1 MTDRALSLYRTALF
15 APLVLGVL
23 IIGVL
28 SVFGDVEWI
37 NALLGNLGL
46 VLVWVAAVCGV
57 PWLLVSVGFLLWSKG
72 KRDDQA
78 RRALLLLPPLVAV
91 LSGAWWLGYIATY
104 HGPEDPPIPWLSFGL
119 KIGGLVL
126 ALAYAYVGLTLL
138 LARLWPKP
146 RVNADAA

>member
-1 MTDRALSLYRTALF
+1 
-15 APLVLGVL
+15 
-23 IIGVL
+23 
-28 SVFGDVEWI
+28 
-37 NALLGNLGL
+37 L

-91 LSGAWWLGYIATY
+91 LSGAWWLGYSATY